1 MANEIKEGA
10 VSVTLPDALKLPA
23 EAGSLDADA
32 IRRIEKTR
40 SGLGV
45 TCQATAAS
53 MAKKGDEFQVPGVT
67 AAELADLGLQA
78 DLADQVIEDL
88 RTILHRLQQG
98 NLLIDAKAQEMLRRV
113 NAQVNAQGKFDA
125 NLFERFATIGAYFG
139 RN

>member
-1 MANEIKEGA
+1 MANELKEGA
-10 VSVTLPDALKLPA
+10 VSVSLPDALKIPA
-23 EAGSLDADA
+23 EAGSLSIDQV
-32 IRRIEKTR
+32 RRIAKTR

-53 MAKKGDEFQVPGVT
+53 MTKKGEEFVVPGVST
-67 AAELADLGLQA
+67 TELADLGHQA

-98 NLLIDAKAQEMLRRV
+98 NLLIDAKAQELLRRV

-125 NLFERFATIGAYFG
+125 NLFERFATLGAYFG
-139 RN
+139 RD